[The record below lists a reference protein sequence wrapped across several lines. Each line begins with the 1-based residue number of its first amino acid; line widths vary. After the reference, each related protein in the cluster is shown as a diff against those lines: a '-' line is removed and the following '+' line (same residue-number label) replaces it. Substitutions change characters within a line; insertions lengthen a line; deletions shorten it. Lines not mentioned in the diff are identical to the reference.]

1 MEKQG
6 ELCTLATTTVD
17 GQVYRTDLLTAA
29 AAAAAALLPQ
39 AIEIRARFEQHRD
52 VQDPR
57 RVAALLEQVEKDFL
71 RRQHPD
77 PYRRE
82 WIAPLHLCCF
92 FAQQSFPPASYL
104 PAA

>member
-6 ELCTLATTTVD
+6 ELCTLATMTID
-17 GQVYRTDLLTAA
+17 GQVYRTDLLT
-29 AAAAAALLPQ
+29 AAAAALLPQ

-82 WIAPLHLCCF
+82 SIAPLHLCCF
-92 FAQQSFPPASYL
+92 FA
-104 PAA
+104 